1 MVSAVAET
9 VAETEAEQVAETES
23 RRARFRTLPRHIPL
37 KDTFASQA
45 PDAAPDPTMGRD
57 PDRDFM
63 LRNAGMG

>member
-9 VAETEAEQVAETES
+9 VAETEPEQVAETES

-37 KDTFASQA
+37 KDTIASQD
-45 PDAAPDPTMGRD
+45 PDPAPDPTMGRD